1 MWITYTTLL
10 TTVLGAS
17 LSSAHIGRGMPG
29 QLPDLKHGLRSHRE
43 TELNAHSLQH
53 RASPNGL
60 AKYELQSKRTSSE
73 PQTEQQEAAL
83 QNSAEECK
91 PYNVQAV
98 TNLSK
103 HYPTSWDLADI
114 LPGDTQAQ
122 LIMKAINASGLVPKD
137 IQPRGVQ
144 PDSLRGEGVE
154 NGYNTKTDPAC
165 YWTSTKCTTPKAQ
178 GVLPDITT
186 CEEPHTWG
194 YSFDDGPNCTQ
205 NALYDAWAQMK
216 QKVSLMYIGSNVFD
230 WPLQAQR
237 GISDGHHIC
246 AHVSVTGS
254 SVAVSYSFSDL
265 VPSLHDGSHR

>member
-1 MWITYTTLL
+1 M
-10 TTVLGAS
+10 LGAS
-17 LSSAHIGRGMPG
+17 LSNGHIGRGVPG
-29 QLPDLKHGLRSHRE
+29 QLPHHKRELRSPHE
-43 TELNAHSLQH
+43 TEVNAHLLQH
-53 RASPNGL
+53 RSWPNGL
-60 AKYELQSKRTSSE
+60 AEYGQSKRTSGE

-83 QNSAEECK
+83 QSSSEECK
-91 PYNVQAV
+91 PYNLEAV

-205 NALYDAWAQMK
+205 NALYDTWAQLN

-237 GISDGHHIC
+237 GIADGHHIC
-246 AHVSVTGS
+246 AHVSMTS
-254 SVAVSYSFSDL
+254 HSAAAPHPSFRL
-265 VPSLHDGSHR
+265 GHIAT